1 MTRKVLSMIYP
12 VLTVSAAFLRMPSGR
27 VHIKGRCFRSLL
39 SYTGFGLIWNV
50 DMLHQYQL
58 EIPETLDEFWNV
70 CDVLKQN
77 GILPYGANKDFG
89 PECSCHVCGT
99 GAAVSE
105 S

>member
-1 MTRKVLSMIYP
+1 M
-12 VLTVSAAFLRMPSGR
+12 
-27 VHIKGRCFRSLL
+27 
-39 SYTGFGLIWNV
+39 V

-89 PECSCHVCGT
+89 P
-99 GAAVSE
+99 VSYTHIDVYKRQRKYWSVFSE
-105 S
+105 KAIMSGI